1 MGAGLPLFILSCLA
15 ILILVVWARNGKG
28 KRKIRIYAASIILS
42 ALFSYWV
49 ALLSVGVFHPV
60 GTYGMALGFVVSICS
75 FFVPAVGN
83 KISRHE
89 NS

>member
-1 MGAGLPLFILSCLA
+1 MSAGLPLFILSCLA

-28 KRKIRIYAASIILS
+28 KRKIRIYAASIILFS
-42 ALFSYWV
+42 LFLCWV

-60 GTYGMALGFVVSICS
+60 GAYGMAVGFIISICS
-75 FFVPAVGN
+75 FFIPAVGN
-83 KISRHE
+83 KLNRHG